1 MSEPISKTEKAFVFV
16 CFICWG
22 AAFFST
28 ALDDLSVSCKSTIE
42 VNKMNELRRE
52 AKAWINQNV
61 FDGDDRSKAEK
72 DKLVFSA
79 PDFYELI
86 EDLVEDL
93 EQHNRG

>member
-1 MSEPISKTEKAFVFV
+1 MSE
-16 CFICWG
+16 
-22 AAFFST
+22 
-28 ALDDLSVSCKSTIE
+28 LQR
-42 VNKMNELRRE
+42 N